1 MICSISGLDSEIL
14 PNLER
19 HNVKSG
25 LKMALTWKYVV
36 KHVLEG
42 VFSGNLF
49 KLKTLT

>member
-1 MICSISGLDSEIL
+1 MICRFSRLYSKIP
-14 PNLER
+14 PNLEQY
-19 HNVKSG
+19 NVKSG
-25 LKMALTWKYVV
+25 LKMALTWKCVV